1 MEQLEYFM
9 MRRAITAISFMLFG
23 ASALIFISVLL
34 IPLLRESTLQGGDSK
49 TEVYKSFGSL
59 KKTIEDTMRKQPQG
73 PVVISKLD
81 SSITQSEGK
90 VEQNQAIGSS
100 TSIRLEDAA
109 ALPSP
114 VAPNDNAIDRNREDS
129 STMQSLQTSPETT
142 ITRIDQKKSPEQV
155 NPMSTAE
162 EHSPQHEPMS
172 LLVLGEGSF
181 SPGEVRPKAGVHEA
195 IDKIIPLINARSLDN
210 VLVEG
215 HADKAMPDGF
225 SPAQASKWNKIVSMQ
240 RAKAVARAL
249 KKKGVASDRIIVNGF
264 GDTVPL
270 ASNLTQEG
278 RSKNRRVEIK
288 LSPARQ

>member
-1 MEQLEYFM
+1 

-23 ASALIFISVLL
+23 ASALIFISALL

-49 TEVYKSFGSL
+49 TEVYKLFGSL
-59 KKTIEDTMRKQPQG
+59 KKTIEKSARKLTQY
-73 PVVISKLD
+73 PVVINKLD
-81 SSITQSEGK
+81 SSVTQSEGK
-90 VEQNQAIGSS
+90 VEQDQTIGSS
-100 TSIRLEDAA
+100 TSIQLEDAA
-109 ALPSP
+109 VLPSP
-114 VAPNDNAIDRNREDS
+114 VASNDNAIDRNRGDS
-129 STMQSLQTSPETT
+129 SAMQALQTSPETT
-142 ITRIDQKKSPEQV
+142 IPRIDQKKSPEQA
-155 NPMSTAE
+155 NPVGTE
-162 EHSPQHEPMS
+162 EERSPQHEPIS

-181 SPGEVRPKAGVHEA
+181 SPGEIRPKANVYKA
-195 IDKIIPLINARSLDN
+195 IDKIIPLINARSLDK

-215 HADKAMPDGF
+215 HADKAIPDGF

-288 LSPARQ
+288 LSPERQ